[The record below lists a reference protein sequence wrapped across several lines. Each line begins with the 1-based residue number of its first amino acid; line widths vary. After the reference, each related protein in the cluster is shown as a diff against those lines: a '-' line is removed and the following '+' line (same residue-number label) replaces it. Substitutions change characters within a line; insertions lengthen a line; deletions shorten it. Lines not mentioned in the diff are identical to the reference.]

1 MGYHTTATQVIQARP
16 DLSGQVAVVTGG
28 SSGIGVETVRAL
40 ASAGIDCV
48 LCCRNVEAGQRV
60 AAELQPEAVGKVTVQ
75 CLDLCDL
82 SSVRAAATQLAAQ
95 LPRLD
100 MLVLNAGVMAPRA
113 VDGKPQRTA
122 DGFELQFGTNHLSHF
137 YLCKLLLPKMKASG
151 SAGRVVVVSSSAYAF
166 GRIDLEDPNYTS
178 RTYRPWDGYNQSKL
192 ANRLFVHELARRL
205 KEEGSAVKAFSVHP
219 GIIKTSIGDHIGFR
233 ASCFYALAG
242 PFLKSPSQG
251 AATTVFGAVS
261 KELDDK
267 SGAHLQDCAV
277 VRVAQRGRDDA
288 VAAALWSKSE
298 ELVLAAMQRRCIE

>member
-60 AAELQPEAVGKVTVQ
+60 AAELQPEAVGKITVQ

-82 SSVRAAATQLAAQ
+82 SSVHAAATQLAAQ

-137 YLCKLLLPKMKASG
+137 YLCKLLLPKMKAS
-151 SAGRVVVVSSSAYAF
+151 VSSQ
-166 GRIDLEDPNYTS
+166 TS
-178 RTYRPWDGYNQSKL
+178 PCTETCRCRFSGQQSL
-192 ANRLFVHELARRL
+192 TVSTLL
-205 KEEGSAVKAFSVHP
+205 S
-219 GIIKTSIGDHIGFR
+219 
-233 ASCFYALAG
+233 LAG
-242 PFLKSPSQG
+242 FSWAGGCGLKQCLRIWTNRPGRPQ
-251 AATTVFGAVS
+251 
-261 KELDDK
+261 LHQP
-267 SGAHLQDCAV
+267 HLQ
-277 VRVAQRGRDDA
+277 
-288 VAAALWSKSE
+288 ALGW
-298 ELVLAAMQRRCIE
+298 L